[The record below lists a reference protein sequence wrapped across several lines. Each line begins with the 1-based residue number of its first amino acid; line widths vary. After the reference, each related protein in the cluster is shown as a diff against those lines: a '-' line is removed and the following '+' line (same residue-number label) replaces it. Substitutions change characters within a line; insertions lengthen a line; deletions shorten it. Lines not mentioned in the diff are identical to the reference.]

1 LVEYLKLAQ
10 VQGRD
15 LSLLFGLTTHAC
27 CGEEPISLIGTLNL
41 DDDTPATDSELWALA
56 KIVNEDTLLRFRDIR
71 DGGGIGRP
79 HGGGPFA
86 LDDGLA
92 IYRSWVLVGF
102 LDGMTLTEW
111 ISLRETIWHLC
122 TPWSDGLFNLFGSVQ
137 EELLSQWRALPPD
150 SRTHELTTNGRLLRL
165 KGVVVKRSG
174 PKPKARNKV
183 LREIL
188 SRYPELSCKA
198 VCRLLD
204 SKFGALPTL
213 AHPEFGG
220 RTYDSWEQAYAD
232 KSVHN
237 LVESFI
243 SRCRRKAT

>member
-1 LVEYLKLAQ
+1 
-10 VQGRD
+10 
-15 LSLLFGLTTHAC
+15 
-27 CGEEPISLIGTLNL
+27 
-41 DDDTPATDSELWALA
+41 
-56 KIVNEDTLLRFRDIR
+56 
-71 DGGGIGRP
+71 
-79 HGGGPFA
+79 
-86 LDDGLA
+86 
-92 IYRSWVLVGF
+92 
-102 LDGMTLTEW
+102 
-111 ISLRETIWHLC
+111 
-122 TPWSDGLFNLFGSVQ
+122 LFGSVQ